1 MYQLRKMI
9 SIIFLLFIIFI
20 SLLFSNIFKQTLLE
34 GMNTSSVGDI
44 EKPSEGTV
52 TDESGPV
59 VETDSDSSGPVVET
73 DSDSSGRVAE
83 NDSDSDGRV
92 VENDSDSDGRVVE
105 NDSDSSGPVVENDS
119 DSDGRV
125 VETTDDEKKN
135 DDTTSYKENFQ
146 TRLVGTPINYKNAPQ
161 TTTLDDSLRAKPEIN
176 GVFNHIFGF
185 SKQQTFQVKHP

>member
-73 DSDSSGRVAE
+73 DSDSSG
-83 NDSDSDGRV
+83 
-92 VENDSDSDGRVVE
+92 
-105 NDSDSSGPVVENDS
+105 PVVETDS

>member
-73 DSDSSGRVAE
+73 DSDSSGRVA
-83 NDSDSDGRV
+83 
-92 VENDSDSDGRVVE
+92 ENDSDSDGRVVE

>member
-73 DSDSSGRVAE
+73 DSDSSGP
-83 NDSDSDGRV
+83 
-92 VENDSDSDGRVVE
+92 VVE

>member
-59 VETDSDSSGPVVET
+59 VETDSDSSG
-73 DSDSSGRVAE
+73 RVA
-83 NDSDSDGRV
+83 
-92 VENDSDSDGRVVE
+92 ENDSDSDGRVVE